1 MPAARG
7 QQRRIQRSVRVSVA
21 AGLLVLAAVV
31 VVAAVVTSTWVS
43 AAAVACLLAGA
54 TSSRIIYTEV
64 TQTRRD
70 SAVARAEQARDFGH
84 AMTKTHAEHLTYTA
98 TMMTRLA
105 DRDQEIV
112 SLNGTIRLAE
122 KRADVAEARVKRES
136 KRANDAQERLS
147 ALLEEVRAAQ
157 EAADQAA
164 AEESA
169 EVWAGLGIPEAAEL
183 PTVVDLLAWEERADE
198 ALLGDAD
205 ELDTRRH
212 A

>member
-1 MPAARG
+1 MSAPRG
-7 QQRRIQRSVRVSVA
+7 QQRRLQRSVRVSVA
-21 AGLLVLAAVV
+21 AGLLALAAAV
-31 VVAAVVTSTWVS
+31 VVAAVVTGTWVS
-43 AAAVACLLAGA
+43 AAAVASLFAGA

-70 SAVARAEQARDFGH
+70 AAVARAEQARDFGH
-84 AMTKTHAEHLTYTA
+84 AMTKTHAEHLSYTA

-105 DRDQEIV
+105 DRDQAIV

-147 ALLEEVRAAQ
+147 TLLEEVRAAQ

>member
-1 MPAARG
+1 MSAPRG
-7 QQRRIQRSVRVSVA
+7 QQRRLQRSVRVSVA
-21 AGLLVLAAVV
+21 AGLLALAAAV
-31 VVAAVVTSTWVS
+31 VVAAVVTGTWVS
-43 AAAVACLLAGA
+43 AAAVASLFAGA

-70 SAVARAEQARDFGH
+70 GALARAEQARDFGH
-84 AMTKTHAEHLTYTA
+84 AMTKSHVEHQAFTA
-98 TMMTRLA
+98 TITSRLA
-105 DRDQEIV
+105 ERDKTIG

-147 ALLEEVRAAQ
+147 SLLEQVRAAQ
-157 EAADQAA
+157 EAAEKAAA
-164 AEESA
+164 AESK

-183 PTVVDLLAWEERADE
+183 PTIVDLLAWEERAAE